1 MRRDRKNASVPGL
14 LLALGVL
21 LLAAS
26 PLPGQTRTSAGEAGM
41 DCFGII
47 VGRKASTDG
56 YVYLGHNKDQ
66 SGEQM
71 LNIYNVPAT
80 PQRLSYLWFE
90 FPGQKAGDS
99 FVNEW
104 GVAVTSDHCPSKE
117 TMEGAVAHD
126 RR

>member
-1 MRRDRKNASVPGL
+1 MTMFRKI
-14 LLALGVL
+14 
-21 LLAAS
+21 LLAA
-26 PLPGQTRTSAGEAGM
+26 LAVCTAFVTRAQEAGM

-56 YVYLGHNKDQ
+56 YVYLGHNEDQ

-117 TMEGAVAHD
+117 TMEGAMAHD
-126 RR
+126 RRFRRIVGDSQS